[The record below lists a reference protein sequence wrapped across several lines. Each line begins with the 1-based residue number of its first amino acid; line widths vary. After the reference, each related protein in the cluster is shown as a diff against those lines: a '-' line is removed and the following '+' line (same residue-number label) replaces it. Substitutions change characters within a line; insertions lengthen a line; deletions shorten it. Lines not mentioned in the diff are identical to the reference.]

1 MKAVHFGA
9 GNIGRGFIGE
19 VLNKNQFSI
28 TYLDTNAELIEQL
41 NHDQGYEI
49 QYLADDI
56 PKKWIDRVKAINSLT
71 QMDQAIEALAEADLI
86 TTSVGANN
94 LNKIATVLK
103 AGLLANVT
111 KRKNINVLANENMI
125 NASSTLKKAVY
136 QISNQAEQAILDQKV
151 YFVDTAIDRQSL
163 SKNQAGKMIVVVEPY
178 YEWVISK
185 TQLAPDTPFE
195 LKTATFVDELTPFIE
210 RKLFIVNASH
220 AAFAYVGALFGYQTV
235 QAAIQNPN
243 IYHLVQAFLNENSRY
258 FVQQYHQSAKEL
270 SLFIKQ
276 TLTRHS
282 NPRLADPITRV
293 GRSPIRKLS
302 KTDRLVSPVLKLA
315 ALGLENEVGKK
326 IIACAYLYRDEKD
339 EEALNLQKQ
348 IQQSGYEE
356 TIQAISEVS
365 ASLATDIATNCRM
378 IQIDP
383 EKVFEEGA

>member
-28 TYLDTNAELIEQL
+28 TYLDTNVELIEQL

-56 PKKWIDRVKAINSLT
+56 PKRWIDQVKAINSLT
-71 QMDQAIEALAEADLI
+71 QTDQAIEALAEADLI

-136 QISNQAEQAILDQKV
+136 QISNQTEQAILDQKV

-163 SKNQAGKMIVVVEPY
+163 SKNQAGKMIAVVEPY

-185 TQLAPDTPFE
+185 TQLAPNTPFE
-195 LKTATFVDELTPFIE
+195 LKTATFVDELPPFIE

-243 IYHLVQAFLNENSRY
+243 IYRLVQAFLNENSRY
-258 FVQQYHQSAKEL
+258 FTQQYHQSAKEL

-282 NPRLADPITRV
+282 NSRLADPITRV
-293 GRSPIRKLS
+293 GRSPIRKLG

-315 ALGLENEVGKK
+315 ALGLKNEVGKK
-326 IIACAYLYRDEKD
+326 IIACAYLYRDKKD
-339 EEALNLQKQ
+339 EEARNLQKQ

-365 ASLATDIATNCRM
+365 VSLATDIATNCRM
-378 IQIDP
+378 IQTDP
-383 EKVFEEGA
+383 EKIFEEGV